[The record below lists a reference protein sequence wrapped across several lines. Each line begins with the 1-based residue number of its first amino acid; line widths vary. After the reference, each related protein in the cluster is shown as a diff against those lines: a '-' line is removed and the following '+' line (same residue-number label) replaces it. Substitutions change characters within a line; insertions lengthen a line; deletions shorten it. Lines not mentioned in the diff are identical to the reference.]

1 MPHQQQC
8 WCSALVESFTI
19 QHRPRLVNP
28 WRGFLFMSIRIM
40 SRVWDHA
47 DSSLGELLVFLALAD
62 HANDKG
68 FCWPGVEGLAKKS
81 RLSER
86 QTRYILRSLEAKG
99 YIKTLI
105 QQGPRGCNMYEIT
118 LGEGAVSA
126 PPREGAVSDTQ
137 GGNPR
142 HQGGQPIAPESS
154 RTVTE
159 PSVHIHGLSRL
170 SLEEAKEYAK
180 ASGIPESDGE
190 WFFYKCEGNGW
201 TNAGKPIKNARA
213 TMRAWT
219 AAKYMPS
226 QKNST
231 RPFSTPK
238 ESATQ
243 MATRM
248 LKGIQ

>member
-1 MPHQQQC
+1 
-8 WCSALVESFTI
+8 
-19 QHRPRLVNP
+19 
-28 WRGFLFMSIRIM
+28 M

-118 LGEGAVSA
+118 LKEGGGAVSA
-126 PPREGAVSDTQ
+126 PPVGEGAVSDTQ

-154 RTVTE
+154 RTVKE
-159 PSVHIHGLSRL
+159 SSVHIPGLSRL

-180 ASGIPESDGE
+180 ASGLPESDGE

-201 TNAGKPIKNARA
+201 TNGGKPIKNARA
-213 TMRAWT
+213 TMRAW
-219 AAKYMPS
+219 ASAKYMPS
-226 QKNST
+226 QKQNNRT
-231 RPFSTPK
+231 FSNQK